1 MLTGELLEVDLLE
14 ARVVQVD
21 GARHTGPRLLEHE
34 VAFGGVVRADL
45 VVAAA
50 VALSGRERAL
60 RFIGGGGRG
69 WSLAGRRL
77 RALAVR
83 LAHPDWDALAVAA
96 HDHRVDAEERERR
109 RARLHRRTPCSHRR
123 HTIRDQHTHEYE
135 YYYATRLECC
145 AHTVRAHCTLTVHV
159 LEMASLLALV
169 LVPFRSDKRIRR
181 TLLFSTTLKS
191 SCYLVML
198 ANQAIDLR
206 LVACNSALN
215 FQEKWERTLY
225 TRNMCEKNNPLKIR

>member
-21 GARHTGPRLLEHE
+21 GARHAGPRLLEHE

-83 LAHPDWDALAVAA
+83 LAHSDWDALAVAA

-123 HTIRDQHTHEYE
+123 TPHHTRPAHARVRVLLCDS
-135 YYYATRLECC
+135 TRLECC
-145 AHTVRAHCTLTVHV
+145 AHTVRVHCTVTVHV
-159 LEMASLLALV
+159 LEMASLLV
-169 LVPFRSDKRIRR
+169 LVPIR
-181 TLLFSTTLKS
+181 
-191 SCYLVML
+191 
-198 ANQAIDLR
+198 
-206 LVACNSALN
+206 
-215 FQEKWERTLY
+215 
-225 TRNMCEKNNPLKIR
+225 